1 MLTLCDDQCWCG
13 ILLHYISCVISCIML
28 LDFEK
33 NNAVLDV
40 FLEIERNRVH
50 FFLYT

>member
-1 MLTLCDDQCWCG
+1 
-13 ILLHYISCVISCIML
+13 ML

-50 FFLYT
+50 FFVVHVGFRKRLSTHSSSGVLTKRIAHKT